1 MADCRPVSTP
11 SDYNQKLST
20 GMVSESADE
29 DELAK
34 IPYQAAVGSLLY
46 LAQCT
51 RPDIAFAVNDVSRF
65 NSKYNVSHWKAVKR
79 IMRYLKG
86 TKDYKLKY
94 SSNGSPQLHGSSD
107 ADWASDI
114 DKRRSCTGYLFK
126 MSNAA
131 INWASKRQPTVALSS
146 TEAEYMAMSSA
157 VQEAV
162 WLKQLSGELD
172 YGGGSSIQLY
182 CDNQSAIKLA
192 ESDGFRPRSKHI
204 DIKYHHLRETVEN
217 GIISIKYIPT
227 VEMAGDSLTKAVAKG
242 KNDFFPQKMG
252 LY

>member
-1 MADCRPVSTP
+1 
-11 SDYNQKLST
+11 
-20 GMVSESADE
+20 MVSESADE

-51 RPDIAFAVNDVSRF
+51 RPDIAFAVNDVCGF
-65 NSKYNVSHWKAVKR
+65 NSNYNVSHWKAVKR

-86 TKDYKLKY
+86 TRDYNLKY
-94 SSNGSPQLHGSSD
+94 SSNGSPQLHGYSD
-107 ADWASDI
+107 ADWAPDI

-131 INWASKRQPTVALSS
+131 IKRQPTVALSS
-146 TEAEYMAMSSA
+146 TEVEYMAI
-157 VQEAV
+157 

-172 YGGGSSIQLY
+172 YGGGSLFQLY

-192 ESDGFRPRSKHI
+192 ESDGFRLRSKYI
-204 DIKYHHLRETVEN
+204 DLKYHHLRETVEK

-227 VEMAGDSLTKAVAKG
+227 VELATIPTTAGSTYRNDS
-242 KNDFFPQKMG
+242 G
-252 LY
+252 LPDQGLLFRRSNPV